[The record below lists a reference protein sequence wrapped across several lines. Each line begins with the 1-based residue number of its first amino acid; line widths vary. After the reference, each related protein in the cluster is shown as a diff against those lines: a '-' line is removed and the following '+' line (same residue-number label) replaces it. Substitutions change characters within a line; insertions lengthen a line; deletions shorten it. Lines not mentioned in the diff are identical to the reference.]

1 MLHSFHLAI
10 LNLFTLQF
18 FYKSSTNIM
27 KKCSS
32 LSSFF
37 MKEDPSFFK
46 RKISPLNDKLWN
58 FISNLCLHPT
68 PLLFSMP
75 WNKIRLLKS
84 SAKLESQ
91 ALKQNGFKTN
101 KHSPLRI
108 FVEKAFD
115 TVTFKMCDAKVR
127 YSELKYFTKIWML
140 ENIPTSS
147 SVIAT

>member
-18 FYKSSTNIM
+18 FYKSSTNFM

-46 RKISPLNDKLWN
+46 RKISPLEDKLWN

-84 SAKLESQ
+84 SAKAWISSTQ
-91 ALKQNGFKTN
+91 TKRFLKKTN
-101 KHSPLRI
+101 IPLWEYSSRRHLI
-108 FVEKAFD
+108 QLHLKCVMLKLD
-115 TVTFKMCDAKVR
+115 TV
-127 YSELKYFTKIWML
+127 SS
-140 ENIPTSS
+140 NILQKFEC
-147 SVIAT
+147 